1 MHIVALDHVVLTVR
15 DLEKTCE
22 FYSRVLGMQVVEFQ
36 SGRKALHFGGQKFN
50 LHQAGHEFEPK
61 AAVPTPGS
69 LDLCLLTS
77 VPLNDVMEHLRLNS
91 VTLVEGPVYKTGAAG
106 PLLSVYMRDPDG
118 NLIEV
123 SNVLK
128 EVE

>member
-1 MHIVALDHVVLTVR
+1 MHIDALDHVVLTVR
-15 DLEKTCE
+15 DLERTCE
-22 FYSRVLGMQVVEFQ
+22 FYTRVLGMQVVEFQ
-36 SGRKALHFGGQKFN
+36 GGRKALHFGGQKFN
-50 LHQAGHEFEPK
+50 LHQVGKEFEPK

-69 LDLCLLTS
+69 IDLCLLTA
-77 VPLNDVMEHLRLNS
+77 VPLDEVVEHLRANE
-91 VTLVEGPVYKTGAAG
+91 VEIIEGPVRKEGAAG

-123 SNVLK
+123 SNVRK